1 MKNKSFI
8 LIGGF
13 DGTGGAGILA
23 DFKIARHLNLNP
35 YVVIT
40 NIAVQNN
47 TKGFG
52 NFPVSKEVLRLS
64 LQSIFDEAEIEF
76 VKIGMVGSL
85 ELAKELT
92 EILSAKNI
100 KIILDTPLKA
110 TNGAILQNKDIVL
123 ELSKK
128 SFLITPNLEEFEELD
143 LKISNSYIL
152 IKSFKS
158 GTDRL
163 MKGENTIRDFSLP
176 SIDLKKNVRG
186 TGCSLS
192 SAICSFLFLGYNLEE
207 AIEKAKNLIYNG
219 IKNSDSGEVVDFLGL

>member
-1 MKNKSFI
+1 MKSFI

-23 DFKIARHLNLNP
+23 DFRVAQHLGLNP
-35 YVVIT
+35 YFISTGV
-40 NIAVQNN
+40 AVQNN
-47 TKGFG
+47 SKGFG
-52 NFPVSKEVLRLS
+52 NFVIPKEALKLS
-64 LQSIFDEAEIEF
+64 LESIFEEAEIEF
-76 VKIGMVGSL
+76 AKIGMVGSL

-92 EILSAKNI
+92 ETLSAKNI

-110 TNGAILQNKDIVL
+110 TNGAILQNKEVVL

-128 SFLITPNLEEFEELD
+128 SFLITPNLEEFKELD
-143 LKISNSYIL
+143 LQNYHSYIL
-152 IKSFKS
+152 VKSFKS

-163 MKGENTIRDFSLP
+163 MKDGNIIRDFSLP

-192 SAICSFLFLGYNLEE
+192 SAICAFLFLGYNLED

-219 IKNSDSGEVVDFLGL
+219 IKNSYSGKFIDFLGL